1 MVVGAAALHYGWR
14 AGMTIAGCLA
24 ILAGLYLCWRLRDRP
39 QAVGLPAVGD
49 WRHDALEIAQ
59 QQEGAGMSRKSD
71 PDPLRAGQSLHL
83 AAVVVLCAGV
93 RGAGGD

>member
-49 WRHDALEIAQ
+49 WRL
-59 QQEGAGMSRKSD
+59 MRWKSPSSRKALGCLVKRS
-71 PDPLRAGQSLHL
+71 
-83 AAVVVLCAGV
+83 
-93 RGAGGD
+93 